1 MYQTHDGLLVCVP
14 TYNGKFLLPWA
25 FVGFAVKRKIN
36 ISYKVCKEFGSLL
49 DNFQQMAQKDRPIAL
64 C

>member
-14 TYNGKFLLPWA
+14 TYNRKFLLPWA
-25 FVGFAVKRKIN
+25 FVGFAAERKIN
-36 ISYKVCKEFGSLL
+36 ISYKVCNELGSMLY
-49 DNFQQMAQKDRPIAL
+49 NSQQMAQKDGPIAV

>member
-14 TYNGKFLLPWA
+14 TYNRKFLLPWA

-49 DNFQQMAQKDRPIAL
+49 DNFQQMAQEDRPIAL